1 MVLQTY
7 NTRCRM
13 SYCTYITTSR
23 MILFAYPSYYDTA
36 MVLRVIPSTRIIITC
51 IPSQYYVQEILTR
64 LTSRDHARKS
74 IQFWFDPKP
83 CQYHRQWPCRCRGE
97 TCGLRT
103 LHWSPPSS
111 LRVISVRQSRFS
123 CILGGK
129 MGGKHSRASS
139 QSLSQPS
146 NLGSELTENR
156 QKEVILCRLRHT
168 YATHGHILRGEERPL
183 CLRCYVPLAVAHVF
197 FFCLVRILEK

>member
-1 MVLQTY
+1 
-7 NTRCRM
+7 
-13 SYCTYITTSR
+13 
-23 MILFAYPSYYDTA
+23 
-36 MVLRVIPSTRIIITC
+36 
-51 IPSQYYVQEILTR
+51 
-64 LTSRDHARKS
+64 
-74 IQFWFDPKP
+74 
-83 CQYHRQWPCRCRGE
+83 
-97 TCGLRT
+97 
-103 LHWSPPSS
+103 
-111 LRVISVRQSRFS
+111 
-123 CILGGK
+123 

-197 FFCLVRILEK
+197 FFVFSGYWRSRAKHLGRIATDVTLHDILGDVSLLISSGSLFSFSEQFDFL